1 MRGSYL
7 YIQCKPM
14 IFHISLIASIHAP
27 RAHGACSI
35 GIKFLHVLAN
45 PSRNAATNEEI
56 LEDIALCVVLL
67 VELLLGCQRNYDP
80 QKISRQSTN
89 LHQKHKTKS
98 NHTIFIYHPRQRKK
112 SHLKTGGIFAIC
124 SEAVIVRSPARTNQ
138 TVLGP
143 NRSQNMSECVPAALH
158 PVHSHSN

>member
-7 YIQCKPM
+7 CIQCKPM

-27 RAHGACSI
+27 RAHVACSI

-56 LEDIALCVVLL
+56 LEDIGLCVVLL

-112 SHLKTGGIFAIC
+112 IPPENRWDFYYLLRNRYFAQPCTYKSNSSRPKSLTKYERIH
-124 SEAVIVRSPARTNQ
+124 ARCASS
-138 TVLGP
+138 G
-143 NRSQNMSECVPAALH
+143 AL
-158 PVHSHSN
+158 S